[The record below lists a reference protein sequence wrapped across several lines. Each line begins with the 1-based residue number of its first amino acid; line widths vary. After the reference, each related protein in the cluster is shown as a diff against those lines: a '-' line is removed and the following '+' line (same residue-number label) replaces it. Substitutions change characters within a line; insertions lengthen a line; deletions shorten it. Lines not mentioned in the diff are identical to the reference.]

1 MPYHFCPF
9 GHQQRQKFFYTFS
22 KESLTS
28 PFNICKYPCNK
39 KVIKIIKQLRKKKKT
54 ERDVS
59 TYMNTK
65 ELTEKVISIGRFG
78 SKFGENNE
86 IVI

>member
-1 MPYHFCPF
+1 M
-9 GHQQRQKFFYTFS
+9 QQEKLL
-22 KESLTS
+22 KL
-28 PFNICKYPCNK
+28 
-39 KVIKIIKQLRKKKKT
+39 LRKKKKT

-78 SKFGENNE
+78 SKFGEKNE